1 MRSGS
6 ARPTLA
12 AVLTLIVILLVPV
25 ATLAGLLV
33 PGFYR
38 DTAWMIPQAR
48 GQDLVT
54 LLVAEPLL
62 IGAFVATRW
71 SRVVAP
77 LVWMG
82 SLSYV
87 LYTYAMYSYTA
98 NFNALFLVY
107 VALFSASL
115 FALIDVLVHLD
126 LVQAVAAVRPTL
138 PARTIAAYLAL
149 VGSLFAVAWL
159 GQIIPAT
166 LQGTV
171 PTSIALAKTP
181 TSAVHVQDLAVVIP
195 LLFAAAAWLWRRRPW
210 GFVVAPVLLVLADV
224 MLLALLAMGIFSAWA
239 NMPGA
244 LDMEW
249 PFAVLTVVSL
259 GFTTLF
265 AAHVRHPAPADRVA
279 APDLPAPRELTPT
292 GPRAG

>member
-1 MRSGS
+1 MRTHS

-12 AVLTLIVILLVPV
+12 SALTLIVILLVPV
-25 ATLAGLLV
+25 ATLVGLLV

-38 DTAWMIPQAR
+38 DTAWTIPQAR

-54 LLVAEPLL
+54 LVVAEPLL
-62 IGAFVATRW
+62 IGAFLATQW
-71 SRVVAP
+71 SRVVAQ

-82 SLSYV
+82 SLSYI

-126 LVQAVAAVRPTL
+126 LAQAVVAVRPTL
-138 PARTIAAYLAL
+138 PARTIATYLAL
-149 VGSLFAVAWL
+149 VGALFAITWL

-171 PTSIALAKTP
+171 PTPVALAKTP

-210 GFVVAPVLLVLADV
+210 GVVMAPVLLVLADV
-224 MLLALLAMGIFSAWA
+224 MLFALLAMGIFSAWSHI
-239 NMPGA
+239 PGA

-249 PFAVLTVVSL
+249 PFAVLTAVSL
-259 GFTTLF
+259 GFTALF
-265 AAHVRHPAPADRVA
+265 AAHLRRSAPANHAA
-279 APDLPAPRELTPT
+279 APDLAAPRELTPV
-292 GPRAG
+292 GPRTG